1 MSTGLHLT
9 WIDILVSC
17 GNLLFPA
24 TFSVNDQRAVFPPAI
39 APCMRVRVWNSGGSG
54 SGYEKWEGGGLSVL
68 VAWITLADF
77 RAIDLAVA

>member
-1 MSTGLHLT
+1 
-9 WIDILVSC
+9 
-17 GNLLFPA
+17 
-24 TFSVNDQRAVFPPAI
+24 
-39 APCMRVRVWNSGGSG
+39 MRVRVRNSGGSG